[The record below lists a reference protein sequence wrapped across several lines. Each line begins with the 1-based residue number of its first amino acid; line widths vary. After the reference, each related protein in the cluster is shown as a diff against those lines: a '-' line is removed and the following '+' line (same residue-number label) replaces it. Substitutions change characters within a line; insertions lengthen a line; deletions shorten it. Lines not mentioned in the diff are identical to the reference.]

1 MSDAGAAA
9 DMLRAGMSSVEA
21 PSAPRNTEEGRGLLQ
36 SRLSQFGRIGMA
48 LAATFLAISVAIALV
63 LDLPGSRATIVSQ
76 ACSFAISLAVWL
88 STRRGVK
95 SVPTLLALDVIA
107 TLVSCAVYVAMGWAL
122 PLYARPE
129 IIQMIC
135 VSDMLAVRAFLVPST
150 PLRTALLAIVP
161 CVAIACSTILQYAG
175 RKLAPDAPSP
185 SSLAVIVSALGFA
198 TVVITTLTS
207 RTIFSLRE
215 RVRAALQLGQYTL
228 IEKLGQGG
236 MGVVY
241 KASHAM
247 LKRPTAIKVLPPE
260 RAGQHNLAR
269 FEREVQLTS
278 MLTHPNTVAIY
289 DYGRTPDGCFYSAME
304 YLDGVDLESLIAIGG
319 PQDPA
324 RVVHILTQVC
334 GALEEAHSIGL
345 VHRDVKP
352 ANILICVRG
361 GVADLVKIVDFG
373 LVKSLNSEGV
383 DTTQT
388 AVNQIVGT
396 PLYMPPEAMTSPD
409 SLGPR
414 GDLYALGAVAY
425 FLLAGRPPFMGHTIV
440 EICAH
445 HLHSAPAPLS
455 DLSPFAIPADLEKVV
470 LACLA
475 KQAADRPASAA
486 ALAAMLAAC
495 NVGPAWN
502 NERARAWWKEH
513 EIAVQQRRAKSV
525 TTLVPE
531 VSGRSTVAVE
541 LVSESGMLKR
551 A

>member
-1 MSDAGAAA
+1 
-9 DMLRAGMSSVEA
+9 MSSAEVH
-21 PSAPRNTEEGRGLLQ
+21 SAPRNTEEGRALLQ

-48 LAATFLAISVAIALV
+48 LSATLLAISVGIALFMS
-63 LDLPGSRATIVSQ
+63 LPGSRATVASQ
-76 ACSFAISLAVWL
+76 VCSFAISLGVWL
-88 STRRGVK
+88 LTRDGVMGMT
-95 SVPTLLALDVIA
+95 TLLALDIVA
-107 TLVSCAVYVAMGWAL
+107 TLVNCSVYIALGWAL

-129 IIQMIC
+129 VIQMIC
-135 VSDMLAVRAFLVPST
+135 VSDMLSLRAFLVPST

-161 CVAIACSTILQYAG
+161 SVAIACSTLLQYEG
-175 RKLAPDAPSP
+175 HKLAPDGPGP
-185 SSLAVIVSALGFA
+185 NGLAIIVSVLGFA
-198 TVVITTLTS
+198 TVIITTLTS

-260 RAGQHNLAR
+260 RAGHHNLAR

-289 DYGRTPDGCFYSAME
+289 DYGRTPDGCFYYAME
-304 YLDGVDLESLIAIGG
+304 YLDGIDLETLIAIDG

-345 VHRDVKP
+345 IHRDVKP

-373 LVKSLNSEGV
+373 LVKSLNNEAL
-383 DTTQT
+383 DATHT
-388 AVNQIVGT
+388 AMNQIVGT

-425 FLLAGRPPFMGHTIV
+425 FLLAARPPFTGQSVV

-445 HLHSAPAPLS
+445 HLHSQPVSPSEFRADPVPAE
-455 DLSPFAIPADLEKVV
+455 LESIVMR
-470 LACLA
+470 CLA
-475 KQAADRPASAA
+475 KNVDERPASAA
-486 ALAAMLAAC
+486 ALAQMLSECQVGAAWS
-495 NVGPAWN
+495 G
-502 NERARAWWKEH
+502 ESARGWWSSH
-513 EIAVQQRRAKSV
+513 AAAVQQRRAESV
-525 TTLVPE
+525 TSLVPE
-531 VSGRSTVAVE
+531 GSSPPTVGVE
-541 LVSESGMLKR
+541 LVPK
-551 A
+551 AAY